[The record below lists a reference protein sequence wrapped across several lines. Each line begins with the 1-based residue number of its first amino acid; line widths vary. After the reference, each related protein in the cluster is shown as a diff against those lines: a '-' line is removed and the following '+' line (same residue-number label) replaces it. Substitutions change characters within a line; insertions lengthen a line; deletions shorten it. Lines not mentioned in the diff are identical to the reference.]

1 MTMPTSRKG
10 DHLVGS
16 WAVVVGFVCVAVV
29 GVEVEGVVADVADV
43 VVVVV
48 VFPAVVVGIVR
59 LCWRSCCC
67 CCCC

>member
-1 MTMPTSRKG
+1 M
-10 DHLVGS
+10 
-16 WAVVVGFVCVAVV
+16 CVAVV

-48 VFPAVVVGIVR
+48 VFPAVVVGIAR